1 MNYVPRLPQILPAKI
16 TAAEFALILSM
27 MPGAIIATAFRVA
40 VVHTSVKPFPRGVFE
55 LFVSHRAKRHA
66 THNGSAMP
74 LFFARLLIAQ
84 DCVIL
89 LSADFRAF
97 EADELVVGGV
107 FNDHSMNSLVGFDL
121 MNRVIF
127 DTLT

>member
-1 MNYVPRLPQILPAKI
+1 VNYVPRLPQILPAKVA
-16 TAAEFALILSM
+16 AAEFALILSM

-40 VVHTSVKPFPRGVFE
+40 VIHVRVKSFAGGVFE

-74 LFFARLLIAQ
+74 LFFTRLLIAQ
-84 DCVIL
+84 NRVIL
-89 LSADFRAF
+89 LSADFGAF

-107 FNDHSMNSLVGFDL
+107 FNNHSMNSLVEL
-121 MNRVIF
+121 I
-127 DTLT
+127 

>member
-1 MNYVPRLPQILPAKI
+1 
-16 TAAEFALILSM
+16 

-40 VVHTSVKPFPRGVFE
+40 VIHTSIKPFARGVFK
-55 LFVSHRAKRHA
+55 LFVPHRAKRHA

-74 LFFARLLIAQ
+74 LFFARLLIPQ
-84 DCVIL
+84 NRVIL

-97 EADELVVGGV
+97 ESDELVVGGV
-107 FNDHSMNSLVGFDL
+107 FNDHLFVVR